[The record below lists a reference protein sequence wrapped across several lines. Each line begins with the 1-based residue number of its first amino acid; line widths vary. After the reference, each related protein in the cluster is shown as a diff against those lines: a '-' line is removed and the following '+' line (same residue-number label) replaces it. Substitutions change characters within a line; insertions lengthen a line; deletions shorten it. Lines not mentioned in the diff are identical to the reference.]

1 MNRGIE
7 IAIDWWDE
15 DVIIFVFR
23 ASNGSFSGEMKA
35 YLPPNTLAELA
46 SGLSGFPS
54 HTSDQRAFELGGFS
68 ILHAGGGIELRF
80 HCLDSAGHAAVDVKL
95 RSDACAAWGEL
106 ESAALRIPLEAAAVD
121 NFVDQIRRLEK
132 FVGASVVLRRA
143 EGVALDPL
151 QAIILCPSSPDTG
164 TSTRFPHFPT
174 RDACCTRA
182 DSRDAGDLTDTSHDT
197 GSSSST

>member
-15 DVIIFVFR
+15 DVIMFVFR

-46 SGLSGFPS
+46 NGLSGFPS

-132 FVGASVVLRRA
+132 FVGASVVLRMA
-143 EGVALDPL
+143 EGVALDPHAGNYFVRFVPGYWYEYPL
-151 QAIILCPSSPDTG
+151 SSFPDTCRVLY
-164 TSTRFPHFPT
+164 S
-174 RDACCTRA
+174 
-182 DSRDAGDLTDTSHDT
+182 SR
-197 GSSSST
+197 